1 MGKHS
6 VGKSFTGEGMA
17 GMAARERVV
26 IVGGGLAGWRAA
38 EALRAAGFAGPLT
51 LLSAEEHP
59 PYDRPPLS
67 KRLLKPDVEATPILF
82 AREGSDEESLSLD
95 LRRGVRATGIRP
107 GVVLTEQVGGLG
119 TAAGAVRYDALVIAT
134 GVRARELPALQG
146 HPRVHLLRTFDD
158 VLALRTALD
167 TARSLLVVGAGFIGA
182 EVATA
187 ARDRGI
193 AVTVIEALDV
203 PYQRVLGELLGG
215 IVGRMAGR
223 YGVTL
228 RTGTGVAE
236 LVAEPG
242 SPGTVHVR
250 LSDATTLEADIAVVG
265 VGTEVNVE
273 WLHPT
278 APAGWA
284 AGVTCDGAGRTA
296 GLDPSYGLVYA
307 LGDVAAWHDGPQDR
321 HLRFE
326 HWTTAV
332 DQAPA
337 LARALVRDLAGAPA
351 EPAAPLLPYFWSDQ
365 YGRKVQL
372 LGRPGLADSVVLL
385 HGEEPAEP
393 AAPAPRKMLFGYF
406 AADRL
411 VAIAGISAPALLGRY
426 RPLLTGGASR
436 AQVLAQ
442 AAELNA

>member
-1 MGKHS
+1 MTIG
-6 VGKSFTGEGMA
+6 GLA
-17 GMAARERVV
+17 GSPRSGYGAVQQQV
-26 IVGGGLAGWRAA
+26 LIVGGGLAGWRAA
-38 EALRAAGFAGPLT
+38 EALRAAGFVGQLT

-67 KRLLKPDVEATPILF
+67 KRLLKADVEAAPVVF

-95 LRRGVRATGIRP
+95 LRRGIRATGIRP
-107 GVVLTEQVGGLG
+107 GVVLTEQVGGQG
-119 TAAGAVRYDALVIAT
+119 TAPGEVSYDALVVAT

-158 VLALRTALD
+158 VLALRAALD
-167 TARSLLVVGAGFIGA
+167 AAHSLLVVGAGFIGA

-236 LVAEPG
+236 LVDEPG
-242 SPGTVHVR
+242 SPESVHVR
-250 LSDATTLEADIAVVG
+250 LSDASTLVADIALVG

-273 WLHPT
+273 WLHPA

-284 AGVTCDGAGRTA
+284 AGITCDGAGRTV
-296 GLDPSYGLVYA
+296 GLDAAYGRVYA
-307 LGDVAAWHDGPQDR
+307 LGDVAAWHDEPQDR

-332 DQAPA
+332 DQAPV
-337 LARALVRDLAGAPA
+337 LARALVRDLAGEPA
-351 EPAAPLLPYFWSDQ
+351 EPTAPLLPYFWSDQ

-372 LGRPGLADSVVLL
+372 LGRPGLADSVVIL
-385 HGEEPAEP
+385 HGEEPPEP
-393 AAPAPRKMLFGYF
+393 TAPAPRKMLLGYF

-411 VAIAGISAPALLGRY
+411 VAIAGVSAPALLARY
-426 RPLLTGGASR
+426 RPLLCGSASR

-442 AAELNA
+442 AVELDG